1 MLPGIKVA
9 AAQASGKIPLKQV
22 NKILAGYNALEGGK
36 TASESGT
43 KPETPAARVARAVRV
58 ANRAAGELGDGSSTE
73 WGKLSSFFENFT
85 AKNPG
90 CVTEIEQD
98 SCGRVI
104 WLFIMATVASILL
117 LANCALRICG
127 LDATSIK
134 GDSPD
139 DAFLLLLQCR
149 LSDGRI
155 WTLAAGY
162 CPTNPQ
168 LS

>member
-1 MLPGIKVA
+1 MLPGIKEA
-9 AAQASGKIPLKQV
+9 AAKGSGKIPIQQV
-22 NKILAGYNALEGGK
+22 NTILAGYNALHGGE
-36 TASESGT
+36 TCSESAT
-43 KPETPAARVARAVRV
+43 EHEPKKQSTAACVARAVRV
-58 ANRAAGELGDGSSTE
+58 ANLAADELGDGSSTE
-73 WGKLSSFFENFT
+73 WGKLPSFFQTFT

-98 SCGRVI
+98 SSGRVT
-104 WLFIMATVASILL
+104 WLFMMSLAASLLL

-127 LDATSIK
+127 IDAASIK

-139 DAFLLLLQCR
+139 DAFLLLLQCK

-162 CPTNPQ
+162 CP
-168 LS
+168 